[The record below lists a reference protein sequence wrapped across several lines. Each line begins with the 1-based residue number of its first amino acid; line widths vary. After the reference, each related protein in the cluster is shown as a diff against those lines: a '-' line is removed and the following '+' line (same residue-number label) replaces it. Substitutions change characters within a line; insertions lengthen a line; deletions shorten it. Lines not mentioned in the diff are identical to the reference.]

1 MLILSF
7 IATLFVTI
15 SIAAALVLASEPA
28 ERQTVRNPRRR

>member
-15 SIAAALVLASEPA
+15 SIAAAALLASEP
-28 ERQTVRNPRRR
+28 EQRQPVKNQRRR